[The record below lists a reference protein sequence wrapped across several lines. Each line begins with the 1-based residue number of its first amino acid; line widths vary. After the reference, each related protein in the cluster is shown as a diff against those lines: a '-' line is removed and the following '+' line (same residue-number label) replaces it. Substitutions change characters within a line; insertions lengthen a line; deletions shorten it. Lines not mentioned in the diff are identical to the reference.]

1 MTQEGSVPAGSTDAN
16 AGVSGSERPT
26 PEPQQPPQPQPPTST
41 STAPPQPVD
50 AETSTDGGGT
60 SSHDLDPL
68 AQQEFEAF
76 GVDAEDETLPRP
88 PRDPNAAAAQFAA
101 AAAAAAAA
109 GGGAGAASPLTA
121 TASAAGTKR
130 SLAAS
135 TEPLT
140 RAKRPK
146 SVKISPA
153 KMGKQLARRA
163 AAPGAAPGDYQL
175 PNHDYCDACGGKGQ
189 FLCCEGGCLRSFHFT
204 CLEPPLELEEVP
216 EDESWFC
223 KACRAAAHPPARPRA
238 GFFSELI
245 YKVETENPK
254 QFALP
259 NELKNFFRNVAVGTN
274 GEFID
279 SFEHRP
285 PSKITGRA
293 IGQEDRDGY
302 RLKDKN
308 GRPIICYN
316 CDEAASA
323 VKRRRIVSCDFCDQ
337 HWHLD
342 CLDPPMSGMPP
353 PTRKWMCPL
362 HADPL
367 VPRRR
372 QTKATTTLTID
383 RPYRPNNGDI
393 IILPHQEAAAGG
405 DVEEMTVN
413 RVRYQLPEQTVVLDF
428 WNRVTGQKV
437 AAGGAGASSS
447 STKKSAKVRVA
458 RKRAAGYDS
467 GDLSSLSELTSSDE
481 CESEATGSGSRKAAS
496 GSVGPVS
503 ALDSLALLAE
513 VRYVDLLNS
522 QHQDASPGLNGTPGR
537 AGGDGK
543 SKTGSRDLPPAL
555 PNSIQRRG
563 GGGGGPRPS
572 APLSAPGAKR
582 PSGAG
587 GSSSGTG
594 TGPVPVVGA
603 PGSVMIGASGA
614 RSRGGSPSLSPAP
627 RSSELVV
634 ETKEDLQA
642 LMRVRRLTK
651 AKDAEGDQWR
661 STLFGFLEGEPILPK
676 LGFFKGDSTP
686 WQRPWEQRR
695 VTEGGQDPDKSSAGA
710 GQGAGGGAAAAAA
723 RNGSPALDSATASP
737 ALATVHAANPLASTT
752 ATGGAESQ
760 PERGT
765 TITAPNGAE
774 VAAPAETTAVPPP
787 ASTEAPNAAPGAM
800 PAPASDVDL
809 PFALPVQS
817 RVTAA
822 PPQAVKTEDVAMQ
835 VDPAPPPEPATAP
848 SVSS

>member
-1 MTQEGSVPAGSTDAN
+1 MPREASVPAGTADGN
-16 AGVSGSERPT
+16 GVASGSERPT
-26 PEPQQPPQPQPPTST
+26 PDPQQQQQPQPQPPRPASQ
-41 STAPPQPVD
+41 PPQVD
-50 AETSTDGGGT
+50 TAETSTDGGGT
-60 SSHDLDPL
+60 TVDEFVDPL

-76 GVDAEDETLPRP
+76 GVDAEQETLPRP
-88 PRDPNAAAAQFAA
+88 PRDPQQL
-101 AAAAAAAA
+101 AAA
-109 GGGAGAASPLTA
+109 GGGGAASPLTA
-121 TASAAGTKR
+121 GSTAQAGTKR
-130 SLAAS
+130 SNAAS
-135 TEPLT
+135 TDPLA

-163 AAPGAAPGDYQL
+163 AAPGAATGDYQL

-259 NELKNFFRNVAVGTN
+259 NDLKSYFRHVASGTN

-323 VKRRRIVSCDFCDQ
+323 PKHRRIVSCDFCDQ

-372 QTKATTTLTID
+372 QTKSITTQTVD

-393 IILPHQEAAAGG
+393 IILPHQEARAGG
-405 DVEEMTVN
+405 QVEEMTVN

-437 AAGGAGASSS
+437 SGSSS
-447 STKKSAKVRVA
+447 KKSSNKARVP
-458 RKRAAGYDS
+458 RKRSAGYDS
-467 GDLSSLSELTSSDE
+467 GDMSSLSELTSSDE
-481 CESEATGSGSRKAAS
+481 SESEVTGRSSSRKAAASSTTS
-496 GSVGPVS
+496 GPAS

-522 QHQDASPGLNGTPGR
+522 QQGSSSSVVNGTPGR
-537 AGGDGK
+537 DAKGK
-543 SKTGSRDLPPAL
+543 GPRDLPPAV

-563 GGGGGPRPS
+563 PRPS
-572 APLSAPGAKR
+572 APIPAAATAAQGAKR
-582 PSGAG
+582 TSIGP
-587 GSSSGTG
+587 SSSAVGTVAPAVAG
-594 TGPVPVVGA
+594 TSAGT
-603 PGSVMIGASGA
+603 SA

-634 ETKEDLQA
+634 ETKEDLQV
-642 LMRVRRLTK
+642 LMRIRKLTK
-651 AKDAEGDQWR
+651 TKDAEGDQWR

-695 VTEGGQDPDKSSAGA
+695 AGSGQDPDKSQG
-710 GQGAGGGAAAAAA
+710 GAGGGA
-723 RNGSPALDSATASP
+723 NGSPAHDSSSTSP
-737 ALATVHAANPLASTT
+737 ALASAHAADPLAT
-752 ATGGAESQ
+752 ASASETPAAAQAGEHDALASS
-760 PERGT
+760 
-765 TITAPNGAE
+765 NGAAE
-774 VAAPAETTAVPPP
+774 APTP
-787 ASTEAPNAAPGAM
+787 ASKPSSAEPAVASSTSSAADA
-800 PAPASDVDL
+800 DL
-809 PFALPVQS
+809 PFALPS
-817 RVTAA
+817 RWEAA
-822 PPQAVKTEDVAMQ
+822 ARSVKKEEVAME
-835 VDPAPPPEPATAP
+835 VDDPAPRSETAAAINTTT
-848 SVSS
+848 STSTT